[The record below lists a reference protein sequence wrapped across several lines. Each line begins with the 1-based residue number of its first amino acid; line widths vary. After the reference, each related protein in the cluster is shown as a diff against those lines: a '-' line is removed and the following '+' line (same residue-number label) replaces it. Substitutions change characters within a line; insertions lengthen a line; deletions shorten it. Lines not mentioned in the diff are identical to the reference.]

1 MLITCWSGRIKLRL
15 PFLLLSCPEKYMLVL
30 CQLIS
35 LTVLDQSLYHFLI
48 GLKII
53 WVFFLFPIQKAQSGE
68 LQYRGAHTRQGYLAV
83 QKKGNID

>member
-35 LTVLDQSLYHFLI
+35 LTVLDQSLYHFSI

-53 WVFFLFPIQKAQSGE
+53 WIFSFF
-68 LQYRGAHTRQGYLAV
+68 QYRKLKVVSYSIVVHIQG
-83 QKKGNID
+83 KDI